1 MRGVTNS
8 RPMSP
13 RGWTMLLVMGLL
25 WMLLLTG
32 CNNSPYP
39 AGAEREN
46 TLFYSFDERSPRYL
60 DPTASYANNETA
72 YTFQIYEP
80 LYGYHYLKR
89 PYQLT
94 PKAAAQVVK
103 PRYLDPAGRPLP
115 EDAPA
120 ETIAESVY
128 DIPIR
133 TGMRYQPHPA
143 FAVDAQGRHLYHSEQ
158 PLSRAAL
165 GDKRSP
171 FDFPR
176 QGTREVVAEDFVY
189 ALKRHATT
197 RIEAPVFAVFAE
209 YLIGLKDYA
218 ALVKREDAQLLQGL
232 PEDLRDKPFLDFRR
246 WPLAGASAPEKH
258 LLRIRLKGKYPQWN
272 YWMALPFVA
281 PLPWE
286 ADAFYAQPGMNENG
300 LSLNQ
305 WPVGSGP
312 YMMKAF
318 IRDRRH
324 VLVRN
329 PNFHGEAYPCEG
341 APGDREAGRLDDC
354 GKPMPFIDT
363 LYVTIEK
370 EAVARKE
377 KFKQGYFDVPEIER
391 PEWGVSFR
399 ADADDSDE
407 VAALFKQR
415 GFQFPLMTDIS
426 NWYLGFNMLDPV
438 VGRGDTPEQA
448 ERNRKLRQAIAI
460 VVDYE
465 EGYGRIF
472 KHKGGVA
479 AHSPLP
485 PGLFGSREGQGDFHN
500 PVTHRW
506 VGDGKGGHPVRRTV
520 EEARQLL
527 AEAGYP
533 GGRDAVSGR
542 PLVLNYD
549 FQRAITPEFK
559 SENDWMVKQFAK
571 LGIQL
576 EIRATDFNQYQDKTL
591 KGKHQIFWAGW
602 LADYPDAEN
611 FLFLLYGPNAKS
623 KSNGENIANY
633 ENPEFDA
640 LYRQLQGLDDGPEK
654 QAVIDRM
661 VALVQRDSP
670 WLFGYFPW
678 GGLAFQQWV
687 HNGKPSILI
696 RDMAKYYRV
705 DPALRAAKQ
714 AEWNAPVRWPLA
726 VIGLALLAAGWGAR
740 RSYRARETATARRAR
755 SA

>member
-1 MRGVTNS
+1 MRGITIA
-8 RPMSP
+8 RPLFAL
-13 RGWTMLLVMGLL
+13 GWPGLWL
-25 WMLLLTG
+25 AVLALFVAGLAG
-32 CNNSPYP
+32 CNNNPYP
-39 AGAEREN
+39 VGAEREN

-60 DPTASYANNETA
+60 DPTASYSNPETA

-89 PYQLT
+89 PYVLT

-103 PRYLDPAGRPLP
+103 PHYLDKNGQPLG
-115 EDAPA
+115 DGAAA
-120 ETIAESVY
+120 EQIAESVY
-128 DIPIR
+128 DIPLR
-133 TGMRYQPHPA
+133 PGMRYQPHPA
-143 FAVDAQGRHLYHSEQ
+143 FALDAQGKYLYHSDH
-158 PLSRAAL
+158 PLTQAAL
-165 GDKRSP
+165 GSKRSP
-171 FDFPR
+171 LDFAQ
-176 QGTREVVAEDFVY
+176 QGSREVVAEDFVY

-197 RIEAPVFAVFAE
+197 RIEAPVYSVFAE
-209 YLIGLKDYA
+209 YVIGLKDYA
-218 ALVKREDAQLLQGL
+218 SLIKQEDAKLLKGL

-246 WPLAGASAPEKH
+246 WALAGATAPEKH

-272 YWMALPFVA
+272 FWMALPFVA
-281 PLPWE
+281 PVPWE
-286 ADAFYAQPGMNENG
+286 ADAFYAQPGMNEAG

-312 YMMKAF
+312 YMMAEF
-318 IRDRRH
+318 VRDRRH

-341 APGDREAGRLDDC
+341 MPGDQEAGMLADC
-354 GKPMPFIDT
+354 GKPMPFIDK

-370 EAVARKE
+370 EKVARKE

-391 PEWGVSFR
+391 PEWGVDFR
-399 ADADDSDE
+399 NDADDSDE

-426 NWYLGFNMLDPV
+426 IWYLGFNMLDPV
-438 VGRGDTPEQA
+438 VGKGATPE
-448 ERNRKLRQAIAI
+448 EDDKHRKLRQAIAI

-485 PGLFGSREGQGDFHN
+485 PGLFGSREGQGNFHN
-500 PVTHRW
+500 PVTHHL
-506 VGDGKGGHPVRRTV
+506 VDGKIVRRSV
-520 EEARQLL
+520 DDAKKLL

-533 GGRDAVSGR
+533 NGREAVSGK

-559 SENDWMVKQFAK
+559 SENDWMAKQFAK
-571 LGIQL
+571 LGVQL
-576 EIRATDFNQYQDKTL
+576 EVRATDFNQYQDKTL
-591 KGKHQIFWAGW
+591 KGKHQIYWAGW
-602 LADYPDAEN
+602 LADYPDTEN
-611 FLFLLYGPNAKS
+611 FMFLLFGPNAKS
-623 KSNGENIANY
+623 KVNGENVSNY
-633 ENPEFDA
+633 ENPEFDG
-640 LYRQLQGLDDGPEK
+640 LYRQLQVLDDGPDK
-654 QAVIDRM
+654 QQVIDRM
-661 VALVQRDSP
+661 VAIVQRDAP
-670 WLFGYFPW
+670 WCFGYFPW

-705 DPALRAAKQ
+705 DAPLRAQRQ
-714 AEWNAPVRWPLA
+714 AEWNAPVRWPM
-726 VIGLALLAAGWGAR
+726 GLLGLGLLAAIWGAR
-740 RSYRARETATARRAR
+740 RSFKARETATARRRVA
-755 SA
+755 SP